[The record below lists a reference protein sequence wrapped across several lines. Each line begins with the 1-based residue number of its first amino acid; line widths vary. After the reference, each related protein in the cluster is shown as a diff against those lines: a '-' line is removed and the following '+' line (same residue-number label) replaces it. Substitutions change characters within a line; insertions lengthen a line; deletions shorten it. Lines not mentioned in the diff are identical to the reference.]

1 MTRAKEPSAG
11 RTGRARDG
19 VARSVALAS
28 NATSASPVVPTGR
41 TLARLDDIPVRD
53 IRRVGERREE
63 ALAQLGIHTVFD
75 LVTHYPRRY
84 IDRTRQADVSELRPG
99 EESLVLARVVTSK
112 GRRTRNRRAIVEL
125 EVHDGS
131 GALKVTFFN
140 QPWRVKQLPV
150 GTEALFFGR
159 LDTYRGRRQFTNP
172 VVDLVGNRTGRIV
185 PIYPTSEKSGIA
197 GWEFGEWV
205 EEALRRAGVLHDPL
219 PERWRAELGVMERTA
234 AFGAIH
240 APETL
245 AEKGRA
251 RHRLAFDEL
260 LRLQLEVVMRRKA
273 LERDARG
280 IAHPAGGTDGV
291 PDLVGSFVDQLP
303 FALTVAQRRAVA
315 EIGGD
320 LARPLPMH
328 RLLQGD
334 VGAGKTVVALCA
346 LLTAVQGGRQ
356 GALMA
361 PTEVLAEQHF
371 MTVRALV
378 RDLVVTDPTRLGGSR
393 PLALTLLTSR
403 TPAGERVKLHDGLR
417 SGAVDLVVGTHAL
430 LTGDVR
436 FSSLGVVVID
446 EQHRFGVEQRD
457 ALRAKGRDGTS
468 GEGADPDLLVMTA
481 TPIPRTAAMAVFG
494 DLDVT
499 ELDELPAGRAP
510 VVTSW
515 ARPARDEEEVWGR
528 VRDEVGAGHR
538 AYVVC
543 PLVEG
548 SERVQAKSA
557 TEEFARLEA
566 GRLAGLRLGLVHG
579 QMKASDKEAVMERFR
594 AGDVQVLVATTVI
607 EVGVDVPEATV
618 MVVQDADRFGIAQLH
633 QLRGRVGRSH
643 RPSWCFLVSA
653 TDAPD
658 ATRRLEALVATTDGF
673 ELADVDLEVRGE
685 GSVLGTRQKGRSD
698 LKLASLRRADRPLVE
713 AARTVAEHML
723 DEDPFLEADPLL
735 ADEIRLFIGEDEAA
749 FLMKS

>member
-1 MTRAKEPSAG
+1 MTRAQARVGRRTEAPGTTTPAG
-11 RTGRARDG
+11 RT
-19 VARSVALAS
+19 L
-28 NATSASPVVPTGR
+28 T
-41 TLARLDDIPVRD
+41 RLDAIPVSD
-53 IRRVGERREE
+53 ISKVGERRQE
-63 ALAQLGIHTVFD
+63 ALAALGIHTVLD

-84 IDRTRQADVSELRPG
+84 IDRTRQAEVSELRPG
-99 EESLVLARVVTSK
+99 DECLVLARVTSGR
-112 GRRTRNRRAIVEL
+112 GRRTRGGRSIVEL
-125 EVHDGS
+125 EVRDGS

-140 QPWRVKQLPV
+140 QPWRAKQLPV
-150 GTEALFFGR
+150 GTEALFFGK

-172 VVDLVGNRTGRIV
+172 VVDLIGNRTGRIV

-205 EEALRRAGVLHDPL
+205 AEALHRAGTLHDPVS
-219 PERWRAELGVMERTA
+219 ERWRREFDFLDRTA

-240 APETL
+240 APETF
-245 AEKGRA
+245 ADKGRA
-251 RHRLAFDEL
+251 RQRLAFDEL
-260 LRLQLEVVMRRKA
+260 LRLQLEVVMRRNA

-280 IAHPAGGTDGV
+280 IAHPAPSGSS
-291 PDLVGSFVDQLP
+291 PDLVGAFVDQLP
-303 FALTVAQRRAVA
+303 FRLTGAQHRAIG
-315 EIGGD
+315 EIGRD
-320 LARPLPMH
+320 LAAPRPMH

-334 VGAGKTVVALCA
+334 VGSGKTVVALCA

-371 MTVRALV
+371 MSVRSLV
-378 RDLVVTDPTRLGGSR
+378 RDLVIPDPTRLGGSR
-393 PLALTLLTSR
+393 PLSLRLLTSR
-403 TPAGERVKLHDGLR
+403 TPASERARLHEDLR
-417 SGAVDLVVGTHAL
+417 SGDLDLIVGTHAL
-430 LTGDVR
+430 LTGDVQ
-436 FSSLGVVVID
+436 FSRLGVVVID
-446 EQHRFGVEQRD
+446 EQHRFGVEQRE
-457 ALRAKGRDGTS
+457 ALRSKGRHGAA

-499 ELDELPAGRAP
+499 ELDELPEGRTP
-510 VVTSW
+510 VDTVWPRT
-515 ARPARDEEEVWGR
+515 PADEDDVWNR
-528 VRDEVGAGHR
+528 VRDEVEAGNR

-543 PLVEG
+543 PLVDG
-548 SERVQAKSA
+548 SERVQANSA
-557 TEEFARLEA
+557 TEELARLEA

-579 QMKASDKEAVMERFR
+579 QLKAQDKETVMERFR
-594 AGDVQVLVATTVI
+594 SGEVEVLVATTVI

-618 MVVQDADRFGIAQLH
+618 MVVEDADRFGIAQLH

-643 RPSWCFLVSA
+643 RRSWCFLLS
-653 TDAPD
+653 TTSAPD

-713 AARTVAEHML
+713 AARAVAEDL
-723 DEDPFLEADPLL
+723 LADDPFLEADALL

-749 FLMKS
+749 YLLKS